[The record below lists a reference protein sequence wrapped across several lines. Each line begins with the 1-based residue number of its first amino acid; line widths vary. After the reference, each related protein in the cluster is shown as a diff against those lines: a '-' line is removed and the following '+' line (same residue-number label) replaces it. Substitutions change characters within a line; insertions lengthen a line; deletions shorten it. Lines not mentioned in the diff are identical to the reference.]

1 MTSISYLGIDQT
13 EDEQEQR
20 NIQNFIESP
29 QRTLD

>member
-1 MTSISYLGIDQT
+1 MKSIRYLGIDQT

-20 NIQNFIESP
+20 NVQNIIESP

>member
-1 MTSISYLGIDQT
+1 MTSASYVGIDQT

-20 NIQNFIESP
+20 NIQNLTESP